1 MLGAVN
7 FRCLLSTQLSSTV
20 FAQDLIPG
28 DVVFYNEK
36 TGLPRPV
43 QATIVAIYT
52 AESGS
57 HLPLRLDT
65 DYPLTLTD
73 RIYRVSR
80 HGITKFKPLSEFEL
94 LPGEYKRCVRFA
106 GDHEP
111 YSTKRS
117 FAFDFPPFMLPTA
130 RNVIQSI

>member
-1 MLGAVN
+1 M
-7 FRCLLSTQLSSTV
+7 
-20 FAQDLIPG
+20 
-28 DVVFYNEK
+28 VFYNEK

-94 LPGEYKRCVRFA
+94 LPGEYKRCVRIA
-106 GDHEP
+106 GSHEP
-111 YSTKRS
+111 HIPQKDLSLLISHRS
-117 FAFDFPPFMLPTA
+117 CCLPLAMLSS
-130 RNVIQSI
+130 QSDPVLRYA